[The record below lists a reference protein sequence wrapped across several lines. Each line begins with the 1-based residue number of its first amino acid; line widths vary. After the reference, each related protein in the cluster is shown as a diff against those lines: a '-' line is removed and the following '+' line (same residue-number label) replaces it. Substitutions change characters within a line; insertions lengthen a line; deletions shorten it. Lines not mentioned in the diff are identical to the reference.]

1 MAIKFLESAGKHG
14 FTKEDAMNAIA
25 YAVWKRERF
34 DVSRV
39 SGVPDP
45 TLWVGPALDGIYLE
59 VMTFISGKNDMVI
72 FHCMPLRAKFRSMM
86 EGELL

>member
-1 MAIKFLESAGKHG
+1 MAVRFLGSAGKHG
-14 FTKEDAMNAIA
+14 FAEDDALNAIA
-25 YAVWKRERF
+25 NAVWKRERF

-45 TLWVGPALDGIYLE
+45 TLWVGPALDGTELE
-59 VMTFISGKNDMVI
+59 VMTFTTHGNDVVI

-86 EGELL
+86 EGERL